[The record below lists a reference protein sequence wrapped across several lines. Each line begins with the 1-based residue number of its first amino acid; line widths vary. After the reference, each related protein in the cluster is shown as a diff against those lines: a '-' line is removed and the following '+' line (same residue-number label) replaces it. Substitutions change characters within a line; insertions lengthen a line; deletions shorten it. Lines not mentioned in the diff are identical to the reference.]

1 MSTLDTLVIAGASH
15 AGGRAAQAIR
25 AAGFAGRVILIGEEA
40 WIPYERP
47 PLSKALLVGE
57 EGIEKVQL
65 HPRVFYEERTIELVL
80 GERVTAIDRAA
91 RQVKVG
97 GKAIAYDRL
106 MLATGARVRRIELPG
121 ATLPGVTYLRTI
133 DDSASIRAKL
143 KEGMKVIVIG
153 GGFIGLETAASA
165 RKRGCT
171 VTVIEAADR
180 LMGRAL
186 APEVGEY
193 FAKLHRSKGTEV
205 RLSTTLLHF
214 EGEGKLERVMF
225 PDGSSIPADLCIVGI
240 GITPNVEL
248 ALEAGLEVHNGVV
261 VDDRG
266 RTSDPNI
273 FAVGD
278 VANQPNAFL
287 GRRVRLESYQNAQD
301 QGMTV
306 GRNMAGADEAY
317 EDRLWVWTDQ
327 YETNLQ
333 MLGQPQE
340 WDRLVFRGDV
350 EKGSFVVFY
359 LKDGKVVGV
368 NAVNSGRDIR
378 TCERL
383 MASGATVTA
392 DQLADPTTNLRKIG
406 A

>member
-47 PLSKALLVGE
+47 PLSKALLLGE

-65 HPRVFYEERTIELVL
+65 HPRAFYDEKNIELVL
-80 GERVTAIDRAA
+80 GERVTAIDRAT
-91 RQVKVG
+91 RQVRAG
-97 GKAIAYDRL
+97 GKTISYDRL

-121 ATLPGVTYLRTI
+121 HNLPGVVYLRTI

-143 KEGMKVIVIG
+143 KEGARVVVIG

-165 RKRGCT
+165 RKRGCS

-186 APEVGEY
+186 APEIGEY
-193 FAKLHRSKGTEV
+193 FAALHRSKGTDI
-205 RLSTTLLHF
+205 RLKTTLLHF
-214 EGEGKLERVMF
+214 EGDGKLERVVF
-225 PDGSSIPADLCIVGI
+225 PDGSSIPADLCVVGI
-240 GITPNVEL
+240 GITPNIEL
-248 ALEAGLEVHNGVV
+248 AAEAGLEVHNGVV

-301 QGMTV
+301 QGMLV
-306 GRNMAGADEAY
+306 GRNMAGADERY

-333 MLGQPQE
+333 MLGQPTE
-340 WDRLVFRGDV
+340 WDQLAYRGDR
-350 EKGSFVVFY
+350 EKGAFLAFY

-368 NAVNSGRDIR
+368 NAVNSGREIR
-378 TCERL
+378 SCERL

-392 DQLADPTTNLRKIG
+392 DQLADPATNLRKIG